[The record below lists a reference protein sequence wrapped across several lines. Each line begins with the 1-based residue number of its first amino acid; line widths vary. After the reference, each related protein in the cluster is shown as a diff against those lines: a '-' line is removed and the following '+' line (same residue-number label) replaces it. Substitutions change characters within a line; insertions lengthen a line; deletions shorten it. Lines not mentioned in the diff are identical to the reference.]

1 MLYVPREKED
11 KKKVQYPVGADQAEG
26 ERNEQTST
34 KVGRTP
40 GQAEGDRETVEE
52 SLRNKERKQGK

>member
-1 MLYVPREKED
+1 MLYVPRAKEEQ
-11 KKKVQYPVGADQAEG
+11 KNLKYPVGADQAEG